1 MTPSDEQLEEIAQV
15 LEDWD
20 PLGNKAKSVTDLD
33 GYRTEAE
40 DIAFGPNIVESETN
54 VAERISDVLYEAFD
68 LDLSID
74 DCLEAAELI
83 ASILKEE

>member
-15 LEDWD
+15 LENWN
-20 PLGNKAKSVTDLD
+20 PLGSKVKSVIDLD
-33 GYRTEAE
+33 GYSTEAK
-40 DIAFGPNIVESETN
+40 DIAFGLTIAETEIN
-54 VAERISDVLYEAFD
+54 VAEMISDVLNEAFY

-83 ASILKEE
+83 AAILKEK